1 MTLLRWTTT
10 PAADWWITRSG
21 CPDRSRI
28 HRVALSVHVVLADQA
43 LSRIQGVM
51 AGLGQML
58 AGALDIETTTIRFE

>member
-1 MTLLRWTTT
+1 
-10 PAADWWITRSG
+10 
-21 CPDRSRI
+21 
-28 HRVALSVHVVLADQA
+28 VVLADQA